1 MKEKGII
8 IIGNGIAGITA
19 ARTIRK
25 LHPQIRIRII
35 SSESRYFFSRTA
47 LMYIY
52 MGHMRLQDT
61 QPYEPSFY
69 QKNRLE
75 LIYDNASQIDIQ
87 NKKVL
92 LSQSPQPLDYDMLL
106 LATGASPNFFGW
118 KGQNLQGVQGLYS
131 LQDLEKLEKES
142 SRKIRRAVIVGGGLI
157 GIELAEML
165 HTRKIPVV
173 FLVRESAYWEE
184 ILPPEESAMI
194 QKEIKDHH
202 IDLRLSTELK
212 EIRGDENH
220 HVSSI
225 VTSQGEEIPCSLVG
239 LTAGVHPNIKLIE
252 ETSIESGQGI
262 LINRQMETSIP
273 DIFAAGDCAEFHES
287 EEGCP
292 TVEQLWYTGKNQGIA
307 AGRFIARRA
316 FQKEGK
322 LEQTEKMD
330 STPYQRGIWFNSAK
344 FFTIEYQT
352 YGKVPSHL
360 DPERTHLWSDPKS
373 KILIRLVWE
382 GKDPKSPITG
392 FNFLGT
398 RFRHNV
404 CKQWIQEKKS
414 ASYVVAH
421 LHQACFDPEFYRHS
435 FRSFQKS
442 FLGNELSHHGN
453 ERAKAG

>member
-1 MKEKGII
+1 MRVK
-8 IIGNGIAGITA
+8 
-19 ARTIRK
+19 
-25 LHPQIRIRII
+25 
-35 SSESRYFFSRTA
+35 S
-47 LMYIY
+47 IY
-52 MGHMRLQDT
+52 KTKKSCFHNR
-61 QPYEPSFY
+61 PS
-69 QKNRLE
+69 
-75 LIYDNASQIDIQ
+75 
-87 NKKVL
+87 
-92 LSQSPQPLDYDMLL
+92 PLDYDMLL

-118 KGQNLQGVQGLYS
+118 PGQNLQGVQGLYS

-142 SRKIRRAVIVGGGLI
+142 SLKIQQAVIVGGGLI

-165 HTRKIPVV
+165 HVKKIPVV
-173 FLVRESAYWEE
+173 FLIRESAYWEK

-194 QKEIKDHH
+194 QKEIEDHH

-212 EIRGDENH
+212 EIRGDTNQ

-225 VTSQGEEIPCSLVG
+225 LTSQGEEIPCSLVG
-239 LTAGVHPNIKLIE
+239 LTAGVHPNKKLIE
-252 ETSIESGQGI
+252 ETSIQSGRGI

-287 EEGCP
+287 EGGDP
-292 TVEQLWYTGKNQGIA
+292 TVEQLWYTGKNQGLA

-316 FQKEGK
+316 FQKEGE
-322 LEQTEKMD
+322 LEQTEGID

-360 DPERTHLWSDPKS
+360 DPERTHVWSDHKS

-382 GKDPKSPITG
+382 GKDPQSPITG

-414 ASYVVAH
+414 ASYVVDH
-421 LHQACFDPEFYRHS
+421 LHQAYFDPEFCRHS

-442 FLGNELSHHGN
+442 FLGHESSHHGN